1 MLRKNLHGQNPADLI
16 TPPETLEDAS
26 KAEVGPFFATS
37 FATSSSYA

>member
-16 TPPETLEDAS
+16 APPETLEVAS
-26 KAEVGPFFATS
+26 KTEVGPFSATS